1 MNMRNATCVRTQT
14 SKDPTR
20 VALLFISYSMHAHT
34 VSDLNT
40 KIKILKDE
48 KASLITAIN
57 LLHDDYRQSS
67 SKSNNSDEES
77 VNDQPLIVT
86 KDNDWTRVK
95 AGVASRACAEGN
107 NRDCFVV
114 ENPNRYST
122 LIDEATSEQ
131 ETTRSTQTESRKE
144 NHPRMKKSSE
154 RKPDEAT
161 TDQETVIVVGDSMI
175 KHLDRGRLRRSVA
188 KKALKIS
195 TESYSGANCDVMK
208 HHIKPCLAKNPDV
221 VILHVGHNDI
231 ALKNAIEIAKGVAE
245 IGNIIQNQ
253 SPNTKVVISELITR
267 TDTSENRRYAIL
279 LTHCKQNKWG
289 HITHAN
295 IQAKH
300 INPYGIHLNRGGI
313 PILAKIIS
321 YLNKQN

>member
-1 MNMRNATCVRTQT
+1 MNN
-14 SKDPTR
+14 
-20 VALLFISYSMHAHT
+20 LAHS

-67 SKSNNSDEES
+67 LKSNNSDEKS

-95 AGVASRACAEGN
+95 AGVASTACAEGN

-122 LIDEATSEQ
+122 LIDEATSDQ

-161 TDQETVIVVGDSMI
+161 ADQETVIVVGDSMI

-195 TESYSGANCDVMK
+195 TESYSGANCDAMK

-221 VILHVGHNDI
+221 VILHVGTNDI
-231 ALKNAIEIAKGVAE
+231 AQKNAKEIAKGVAE

-267 TDTSENRRYAIL
+267 TDTPENRRKVTEVNAIL
-279 LTHCKQNKWG
+279 LTHCKKNKWS

-313 PILAKIIS
+313 PILAKDIIS

>member
-1 MNMRNATCVRTQT
+1 MNN
-14 SKDPTR
+14 
-20 VALLFISYSMHAHT
+20 LAHT

-67 SKSNNSDEES
+67 SKSNNSDEKS
-77 VNDQPLIVT
+77 VNDQPLIVI

-95 AGVASRACAEGN
+95 AVVASTACSEGN

-122 LIDEATSEQ
+122 LIDEATSDQ
-131 ETTRSTQTESRKE
+131 ETTRSTQTEISRKE

-154 RKPDEAT
+154 RKPDETT
-161 TDQETVIVVGDSMI
+161 TDQETVILVGDSMI
-175 KHLDRGRLRRSVA
+175 KHLDRGRLRKSVA

-195 TESYSGANCDVMK
+195 TESYSGANCDAMK
-208 HHIKPCLAKNPDV
+208 HHIKPCLAKNLDL
-221 VILHVGHNDI
+221 VILHVGTNDI
-231 ALKNAIEIAKGVAE
+231 AQKNAKEIAKGVAE

-267 TDTSENRRYAIL
+267 TDTPENRRKVTEVNVIL
-279 LTHCKQNKWG
+279 LTHCKKNKWG

-313 PILAKIIS
+313 PILAKDIIS